1 MSKGNPITI
10 DLLNVG
16 LISNGWFY
24 SSENKMK
31 NEQFRMLDDANNRPK
46 QVSYTDENVLAFM
59 AWRDSIQI
67 QSCVKLMKNIL
78 EAVAA

>member
-1 MSKGNPITI
+1 
-10 DLLNVG
+10 VG